1 MIWKIGISLALFP
14 VIYLLIACVLILF
27 PPRVEDSESLNF
39 SQLRGG
45 PDLSKQQELLTYAAR
60 DGQELAYRHY
70 ASRSSVSLIL
80 LHGSG
85 YHGGYLDPMASYL
98 SNSNAA
104 QIFVPNLRGH
114 FGSGERRG
122 DIDYVGQLEDDLSD
136 LVDMILA
143 SNPDTTIVMGGHSSG
158 GAMAIRFAASEYGD
172 RIENYFALAP
182 ILGHKAPT
190 VIEGNGG
197 WAHISLP
204 RIIGLSMLNN
214 VRLHIFDHLE
224 TIRFNM
230 PEQFQNGTETLGYSW
245 RLMTNFNLHTNFR
258 GDIES
263 LPQTSLTLV
272 GRDDEAMNSA
282 AFISLFNALH
292 KSVELLDDQDHFSLT
307 RSELSFVRI
316 NRWLDAVTRGN

>member
-14 VIYLLIACVLILF
+14 VIYLLIAFVLILF
-27 PPRVEDSESLNF
+27 PPRVKDTESLNF
-39 SQLRGG
+39 SQLHGG
-45 PDLSKQQELLTYAAR
+45 PDLSEQQKMQKYTAR
-60 DGQELAYRHY
+60 DGQQLAYRHY
-70 ASRSSVSLIL
+70 PSRSSVSLIL

-85 YHGGYLDPMASYL
+85 YHGGYLDPMARYL

-104 QIFVPNLRGH
+104 QIYVPNLRGH
-114 FGSGERRG
+114 FGSGECRG
-122 DIDYVGQLEDDLSD
+122 DIGYIGQLEDDLSD
-136 LVDMILA
+136 LVDIILA
-143 SNPDTTIVMGGHSSG
+143 SDPDTTIIMGGHSSG
-158 GAMAIRFAASEYGD
+158 GAMAIRFAASEYGEK
-172 RIENYFALAP
+172 IENYIALAP

-214 VRLHIFDHLE
+214 VRVHIFDHLE

-258 GDIES
+258 SDIEA

-272 GRDDEAMNSA
+272 GRDDEAMNA
-282 AFISLFNALH
+282 GAFIPLFNALYR
-292 KSVELLDDQDHFSLT
+292 SVELLDDQDHFSLT
-307 RSELSFVRI
+307 RSETSLVRI
-316 NRWLDAVTRGN
+316 NLWLDAVTRGN

>member
-27 PPRVEDSESLNF
+27 PPRVKDSDSLNF

-45 PDLSKQQELLTYAAR
+45 QDLSKQQELLTYSAG
-60 DGQELAYRHY
+60 DGQELSYRHY
-70 ASRSSVSLIL
+70 PSRSSVSLIL

-85 YHGGYLDPMASYL
+85 YHGGYLDPMARFL

-104 QIFVPNLRGH
+104 HIYVPNLRGH
-114 FGSGERRG
+114 LGSGERRG

-136 LVDMILA
+136 LVEMILA
-143 SNPDTTIVMGGHSSG
+143 SDPDTTIIMGGHSSG
-158 GAMAIRFAASEYGD
+158 GAMTIRFAASEYGD

-214 VRLHIFDHLE
+214 VRIHMFDHLE

-258 GDIES
+258 GDIEA

-272 GRDDEAMNSA
+272 GNEDEAMNA
-282 AFISLFNALH
+282 QAFTPLFNTLR
-292 KSVELLDDQDHFSLT
+292 KPVELIDDQDHFSIT
-307 RSELSFVRI
+307 RSEVTYVRI
-316 NRWLDAVTRGN
+316 ERWLDTVTRGN